1 MMLSNISFVLIF
13 FASLA
18 RVNCLI
24 CYNCGYMELP
34 DGKKVPIEED
44 PFGKIPFCDDFT
56 SNKENTMVAYPVR
69 Q

>member
-1 MMLSNISFVLIF
+1 MIIKIVFLLTF
-13 FASLA
+13 FASLD

-34 DGKKVPIEED
+34 DGKKVPVTEE
-44 PFGKIPFCDDFT
+44 FGQIPFCDDFT

-69 Q
+69 